1 MSGVEAGAPGEIDA
15 RALSPTI
22 PLDVIIGDP
31 ALEEGPAIEASLVEW
46 REGGD
51 ESTFNKSRVVEATRS
66 VRVAGLDEDDSGAN
80 GSEAATA
87 EGDETGIEGAD
98 ISADD
103 DEDDESAA
111 RRARVFEERR

>member
-1 MSGVEAGAPGEIDA
+1 M
-15 RALSPTI
+15 R
-22 PLDVIIGDP
+22 
-31 ALEEGPAIEASLVEW
+31 
-46 REGGD
+46 D

-103 DEDDESAA
+103 DEKQTMNLRLDERESL
-111 RRARVFEERR
+111 RRGDKALEALG